1 MRILFLDHP
10 QHTHGTWMLHQAL
23 GRVLGWESVID
34 FPCKETF
41 RGNDHHV
48 TTDPDYLPLYEVARS
63 KKLPQGIPPFAPGE
77 PLVGEDVIRRGSV
90 SLHHQVT
97 TQRRYSW
104 NEVVSNIRSFDFVIL
119 GNSHRVPTITL
130 ALLRDRCGREGLP
143 PVIYFDAGERDEL
156 NAHWWHVFRPEMTFK
171 QILTPA
177 VASSQPPGCVLHPLP
192 LANPFVTDLEFLK
205 RCGVGGPKV
214 RDMLFYH
221 GIIWDEG
228 AVSPRHTWAPREGV
242 IQVIRDWMREAGAAG
257 SGDPW
262 DPSTYFSGIASS
274 RMALS
279 IRGSGRDTTRYWE
292 IPALET
298 LLVADGTMGC
308 VHPFPF
314 RDGETAAFYSSLAE
328 LKNKLDFYHRNE
340 EARHRVACAGKIWVE
355 RYHSFEARALFFLG
369 MVRKMFGVK
378 YTDDQQRLVNGW
390 LSRFGWARELPDWYG
405 PTTGYEA

>member
-10 QHTHGTWMLHQAL
+10 QHTHGTWTLHQAL

-77 PLVGEDVIRRGSV
+77 PLVSEDVVNLGSV
-90 SLHHQVT
+90 GRPHRLT
-97 TQRRYSW
+97 TQRRHSW
-104 NEVVSNIRSFDFVIL
+104 SEIISNIKSFDFVIL

-130 ALLRDRCGREGLP
+130 ALLRDRCGRGGLP
-143 PVIYFDAGERDEL
+143 PVIYLDAGERDEL

-192 LANPFVTDLEFLK
+192 LANPFVTDPEFLE
-205 RCGVGGPKV
+205 RCSVGGPKAL
-214 RDMLFYH
+214 DILFRH
-221 GIIWDEG
+221 GI
-228 AVSPRHTWAPREGV
+228 TWEPREGV
-242 IQVIRDWMREAGAAG
+242 LQAVREWVREAEA
-257 SGDPW
+257 SGNEDAW
-262 DPSTYFSGIASS
+262 ADYSFYSGVAKS

-308 VHPFPF
+308 IHPFPF
-314 RDGETAAFYSSLAE
+314 RDGETAAFYRNLAE
-328 LKNKLDFYHRNE
+328 LKSKLDFYHRNE
-340 EARHRVACAGKIWVE
+340 EARHRIACAGKIWVE

-369 MVRKMFGVK
+369 TVRKHLGIR
-378 YTDDQQRLVNGW
+378 YTDGQQQLVNTW
-390 LSRFGWARELPDWYG
+390 LARFGWASELPESSG
-405 PTTGYEA
+405 PIAGYEP